1 MNQVVTC
8 ELQLLMT
15 HCLLENTY
23 TGTHSPQGSTD
34 NQGTLSNLCSVRTSK
49 QHELQPCTQASRC
62 RTRDGGRPRGNGHP
76 PEFTHTKCKR
86 MRGSQP
92 LMGERR
98 HLACCLLKFG
108 SPSNIK
114 INRPRRNT
122 ERLKAIEARGQGSL
136 VNSLGNEFHMRFGRG
151 GEIVETF

>member
-1 MNQVVTC
+1 MQKSHFMCLIGINMNQVVTC
-8 ELQLLMT
+8 ALRLLNGTALT

-34 NQGTLSNLCSVRTSK
+34 NQGILWNLCSVRTSK

-62 RTRDGGRPRGNGHP
+62 RTRGSGRPRGNGHP

-98 HLACCLLKFG
+98 HLACCPLKFS
-108 SPSNIK
+108 SPSDIK
-114 INRPRRNT
+114 SNRPGKST
-122 ERLKAIEARGQGSL
+122 ESLKAIEARG
-136 VNSLGNEFHMRFGRG
+136 
-151 GEIVETF
+151 

>member
-1 MNQVVTC
+1 MQKSHFKCLIGINTNQVVTC
-8 ELQLLMT
+8 ELWLLNGTALT

-49 QHELQPCTQASRC
+49 QHELQPGTQASRC
-62 RTRDGGRPRGNGHP
+62 RTRGRGRPRGNGHP

-92 LMGERR
+92 LTGERR
-98 HLACCLLKFG
+98 HLACCPLKFS

-114 INRPRRNT
+114 SNRPRRNT
-122 ERLKAIEARGQGSL
+122 KSLKAIEARG
-136 VNSLGNEFHMRFGRG
+136 
-151 GEIVETF
+151 

>member
-1 MNQVVTC
+1 
-8 ELQLLMT
+8 MT

-114 INRPRRNT
+114 SNRPRRNT
-122 ERLKAIEARGQGSL
+122 GGAFGPLILLYFTCKKYKKQKIQSRWKITSL
-136 VNSLGNEFHMRFGRG
+136 HHKNKDNQM
-151 GEIVETF
+151 